1 MGKVVVYYN
10 TVRKVL
16 RIIEALGYNIYYYYI
31 VEKDSMLVDF
41 IEEK

>member
-16 RIIEALGYNIYYYYI
+16 RIVEVLGCDIYHYYA
-31 VEKDSMLVDF
+31 VGKDSILVNF